1 MKKDVASFKGS
12 NILCRACGG
21 FKHITEKCC
30 TPKHLV
36 ALYQKSLG
44 KDKKAQET
52 GFGYEAHFSIPT
64 DSKFE
69 PICSSKG
76 L

>member
-1 MKKDVASFKGS
+1 MKKDVASFKGR

-44 KDKKAQET
+44 KDKKAQGT